1 MDLRAF
7 FRRLREKERDR
18 LVREGLNE
26 HLTDSQD
33 VFLTPGLDRTIRE
46 QAERLDNADEHE
58 THVD

>member
-1 MDLRAF
+1 VDLRAF